1 MLSSMDSW
9 LAWRTVRLGI
19 STASPVS
26 VLLWMAPFSLRPSP
40 SRNKRG
46 EKTVSYCSQSLLTQQ
61 SQGEAEKVFQKISL
75 ASGSQAVFCT
85 HAAFHYSALLHQQ
98 PPVIF
103 GINPVLQQARAQQK
117 LKTYIPP
124 YLLQPF
130 VPINYASSAGV
141 CRHTSWLYG
150 ELPSSGTQK
159 Q

>member
-46 EKTVSYCSQSLLTQQ
+46 EKTVSYCSQSLLQWQ

-75 ASGSQAVFCT
+75 ASGRAVFCI
-85 HAAFHYSALLHQQ
+85 HAVFRYSALLHQQ
-98 PPVIF
+98 LPVTF
-103 GINPVLQQARAQQK
+103 GTNPVLQPAGAQEK

-124 YLLQPF
+124 YLPQPF
-130 VPINYASSAGV
+130 VAINYASGAGA
-141 CRHTSWLYG
+141 CRHTSWLYV
-150 ELPSSGTQK
+150 ELPSSGRQ
-159 Q
+159 QQ